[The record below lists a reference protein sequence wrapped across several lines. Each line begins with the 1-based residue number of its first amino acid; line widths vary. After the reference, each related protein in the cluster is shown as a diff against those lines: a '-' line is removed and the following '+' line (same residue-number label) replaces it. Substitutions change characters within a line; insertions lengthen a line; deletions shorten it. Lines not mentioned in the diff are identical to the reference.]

1 LPLRKIESKRQ
12 FFDFFLKFKVPV
24 SIFGVLFKIMKN
36 LYIVAL
42 FQFKENDIMDAL
54 ELLKK
59 LVIETRKEE
68 GCLQYD
74 LVEDRENKGVFFI
87 VELWETEVHHH
98 QHNGT
103 DHLMNFRM
111 QSASMLQKSAEVYKG
126 YKTF

>member
-1 LPLRKIESKRQ
+1 
-12 FFDFFLKFKVPV
+12 
-24 SIFGVLFKIMKN
+24 MKN

-42 FQFKENDIMDAL
+42 FQFKESDLMDAL

-59 LVIETRKEE
+59 LVFETRKEA

-87 VELWETEVHHH
+87 VELWESDEHLYH
-98 QHNGT
+98 HNGSE
-103 DHLMNFRM
+103 HLMSFRI
-111 QSASMLQKSAEVYKG
+111 QSAPMLVKAAEVYKG

>member
-1 LPLRKIESKRQ
+1 
-12 FFDFFLKFKVPV
+12 
-24 SIFGVLFKIMKN
+24 MKN

-87 VELWETEVHHH
+87 VELWESEEHHH

-103 DHLMNFRM
+103 DHLMNFRQ
-111 QSASMLQKSAEVYKG
+111 QSTPMLQKSAEVYKG